1 MKTTFNPIDSM
12 VADVKP
18 VRRLGP
24 SSVRAVCCQP
34 KRSYQ
39 VNAKL
44 RGESSRL
51 TLTPTSS
58 GKSWWMAA
66 C

>member
-34 KRSYQ
+34 KRSYR

-44 RGESSRL
+44 RVESSRL

-58 GKSWWMAA
+58 GKSW
-66 C
+66 